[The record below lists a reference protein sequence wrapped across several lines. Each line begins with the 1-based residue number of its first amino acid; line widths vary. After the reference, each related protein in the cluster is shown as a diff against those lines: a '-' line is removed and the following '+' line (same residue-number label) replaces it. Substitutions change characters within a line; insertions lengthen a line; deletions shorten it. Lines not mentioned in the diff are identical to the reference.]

1 VDALAT
7 MVTTEAEH
15 GIRERFARAA
25 EAKMHASESVER
37 GRVYVAAYVE
47 FMHYVERLHN
57 AATTVVM
64 FAGGD
69 GKERRLGP
77 SSLAI
82 LVRGEAHSIR
92 ALDEDLV
99 FLGFLHGEPTARPG
113 KVTGKMARS
122 ER

>member
-1 VDALAT
+1 MRT
-7 MVTTEAEH
+7 MQLLEDIEFD
-15 GIRERFARAA
+15 EKRA
-25 EAKMHASESVER
+25 HASPLFVDKA
-37 GRVYVAAYVE
+37 GRVLCFALRPGQSLKEHAAPNSPLY
-47 FMHYVERLHN
+47 L
-57 AATTVVM
+57 VVIKGEGM

-82 LVRGEAHSIR
+82 LDRGEAHSIR
-92 ALDEDLV
+92 TLDEDLV